1 MIRKIENI
9 IRDELESEGSQE
21 VLLPMVQPAEI
32 WKESGRWQKYGSEL
46 LRFNDRKSGEFCL
59 APTHEEVITDL
70 VRRDIRSWRQ
80 LPLSLY
86 QIQGKFRDEI
96 RPRGGLLRGREFIMK
111 DAYTFDADADG
122 ALKSYD
128 RMYTAYHEIFRRCG
142 LDFRAVKA
150 DSGAIGGSLS
160 HEFQVLAE
168 SGEDDLLSCGACDF
182 AANVEV
188 GVSDTCPKCGGELH
202 TFKGIE
208 VGHVFYLGT
217 KYSAKMNC
225 NILNKEGQEIPME
238 MGCYGIG
245 VSRVMAAAV
254 EQHHD
259 EHGIIWPLSIAPF
272 HVQLLTLQA
281 NNDEVVSWGEKLYRE
296 AKRAGVEVLYDD
308 TDQRAGG
315 KFKNADLIGAPYRV
329 AIGGRGVKRGVA
341 EVKRRAESAIYE
353 VPLNEV
359 TNALKLEIAGERVLE
374 RWAKE

>member
-1 MIRKIENI
+1 MRNSQLYAPTLKEDPSDAEATSHKLLTRAGFIRKLTAGIYDYLPLANRVIRKIENI

-182 AANVEV
+182 AAMDV
-188 GVSDTCPKCGGELH
+188 
-202 TFKGIE
+202 
-208 VGHVFYLGT
+208 
-217 KYSAKMNC
+217 
-225 NILNKEGQEIPME
+225 
-238 MGCYGIG
+238 
-245 VSRVMAAAV
+245 
-254 EQHHD
+254 
-259 EHGIIWPLSIAPF
+259 
-272 HVQLLTLQA
+272 
-281 NNDEVVSWGEKLYRE
+281 
-296 AKRAGVEVLYDD
+296 
-308 TDQRAGG
+308 
-315 KFKNADLIGAPYRV
+315 
-329 AIGGRGVKRGVA
+329 
-341 EVKRRAESAIYE
+341 
-353 VPLNEV
+353 
-359 TNALKLEIAGERVLE
+359 
-374 RWAKE
+374 